1 MNVVLGDGMGL
12 RLVEGPLLL
21 VWAPQGGW
29 DPAVQQTLAKPVL
42 KEVSRGKASL
52 FL

>member
-1 MNVVLGDGMGL
+1 MGR
-12 RLVEGPLLL
+12 RLVEGTLLL

-29 DPAVQQTLAKPVL
+29 DPAVQQALAKPVL
-42 KEVSRGKASL
+42 KELSRGKVSL